1 MRILAGDIGGTK
13 TLLQLVEIGSGFRK
27 VLIER
32 RFESDAYPSFYALLR
47 EFISLDSAPIE
58 AACFA
63 VAGPVIGG
71 HSEITN
77 LEWVIESDELISQFS
92 IRTVVLTNDF
102 SAVAVGVPLLQPED
116 LLSLNSGTRDLT
128 MPIGILGAG
137 TGLGEAIL
145 VPDGPA
151 WRVVASEGGHADFA
165 PVGETQ
171 IGLLQY
177 LDERFGRVSYE
188 RVLSGPGLVNIFTY
202 LRDHEFSGE
211 TAARD
216 LMSEDENLPAELS
229 RLADLGDPLA
239 TRTFEVFIDIYG
251 AEAGNVALR
260 VIARGGIYIAG
271 GIATKNAARFSDG
284 RFMRA
289 FRAKGRFDEFMD
301 QIPVDVITNAKVGLM
316 GAVELAA
323 RAAEAEA

>member
-13 TLLQLVEIGSGFRK
+13 TLLQLVDIGSGART
-27 VLIER
+27 VLLER
-32 RFESDAYPSFYALLR
+32 RYESDAFPTFYGMLQ
-47 EFISLDSAPIE
+47 EFLSLDPGPVA

-77 LEWVIESDELISQFS
+77 LEWVIESEELTKQFP
-92 IRTVVLTNDF
+92 IGRVVLTNDF
-102 SAVAVGVPLLQPED
+102 SAVAVGVPLLGPED
-116 LLSLNSGTRDLT
+116 VVSLNAGSRDLT

-145 VPDGPA
+145 VPGA
-151 WRVVASEGGHADFA
+151 TSWKVVASEGGHADFA
-165 PVGETQ
+165 PVDETQ
-171 IGLLQY
+171 IGLLKY
-177 LDERFGRVSYE
+177 LDARFGRVSYE

-202 LRDHEFSGE
+202 LRDHEFQGE

-216 LMSEDENLPAELS
+216 LMSDDENLPAELS
-229 RLADLGDPLA
+229 KLADEGDPLA

-271 GIATKNAARFSDG
+271 GIATKNASRFTDG
-284 RFMRA
+284 RFLRA
-289 FRAKGRFDEFMD
+289 FRTKGRFDDFMD
-301 QIPVDVITNAKVGLM
+301 LIPVDLITNAKVGLM
-316 GAVELAA
+316 GAVEMAA
-323 RAAEAEA
+323 TAAEA